1 MNKVGARLLAIVLL
15 AVLAPL
21 MLLLAL
27 GVFASVG
34 SPVLFRQTRSGQ
46 GGRTFA
52 MLKFRSMHDA
62 RGADGVLL
70 PDDRRV
76 TAFGRFLRRS
86 RLDEL
91 PGLANIV
98 TGDIAF
104 VGPRPLLPET
114 IRDLGPKGVAR
125 GTVKP
130 GLTGWSQVNGN
141 TKLPL
146 DRKVELDLWY
156 IANRSRWL
164 DLRILARTFSVMT
177 LGEKDTEAVRR
188 AAHQGEKS

>member
-62 RGADGVLL
+62 KDADGVLL

-114 IRDLGPKGVAR
+114 IRDLGPKGVVR

>member
-1 MNKVGARLLAIVLL
+1 MGARFLALVLL
-15 AVLAPL
+15 ALLAPL
-21 MLLLAL
+21 MLLIAL
-27 GVFASVG
+27 GVYASVG
-34 SPVLFRQTRSGQ
+34 APVLFRQTRSGLA
-46 GGRTFA
+46 GRTFA
-52 MLKFRSMHDA
+52 MLKFRSMHEA
-62 RGADGVLL
+62 RCADGLLL
-70 PDDRRV
+70 PDERRV

-114 IRDLGPKGVAR
+114 IRELGPQGVAR
-125 GTVKP
+125 GMVRP

-146 DRKVELDLWY
+146 DRKVALDLWY

-164 DLRILARTFSVMT
+164 DLRILLRTFSVMI
-177 LGEKDTEAVRR
+177 LGEREAGIVRPDAR
-188 AAHQGEKS
+188 RGGNS